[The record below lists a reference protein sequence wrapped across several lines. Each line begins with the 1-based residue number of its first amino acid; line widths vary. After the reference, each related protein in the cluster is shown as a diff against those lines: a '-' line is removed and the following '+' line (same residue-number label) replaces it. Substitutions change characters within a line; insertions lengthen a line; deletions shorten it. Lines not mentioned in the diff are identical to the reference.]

1 MSERQPD
8 VSNGVFWK
16 PFMPALYIGAATGAC
31 GAAYGGVAGTLIQ
44 TSNPLAYTTISATQ
58 WFCAGTTFF
67 CLCLCSNFGLA
78 LANVS
83 SDCRS
88 VLLAG
93 PLSRDKDL
101 HKVAA
106 SGIAGSCSGAVIA
119 TFLPRGS
126 LVTGSIMFG
135 VIAALSQAGLNAA
148 EGSPSITQLSSR
160 LGNGFAAF
168 TPMKSLSDKEY
179 EDLLLDKLLRVE
191 AEIGVL
197 DDKIA
202 ILRAARNEHV
212 SSQKKEP
219 QSRPS

>member
-1 MSERQPD
+1 MSDGHPD
-8 VSNGVFWK
+8 VRNGVFWK
-16 PFMPALYIGAATGAC
+16 PFVPALYVGAATGAC
-31 GAAYGGVAGTLIQ
+31 GAVYGGVAGTLIQ

-67 CLCLCSNFGLA
+67 Y
-78 LANVS
+78 
-83 SDCRS
+83 CRS

-106 SGIAGSCSGAVIA
+106 SGLAGSCSGAVIA

-135 VIAALSQAGLNAA
+135 VIAALSQAGLNATQ
-148 EGSPSITQLSSR
+148 GSPSITQLSSR
-160 LGNGFAAF
+160 LRNGLAAY

-202 ILRAARNEHV
+202 ILRAARDEHV

-219 QSRPS
+219 RSRPS